1 MLFRPSSLR
10 NREASR
16 CFAKFG
22 LPVVN
27 FVPPWGPLDP
37 ENAPTSFE
45 FINFAFALFNISGR
59 ARLILF
65 AKTSPLGGLRLEIS
79 QNNIFGRAR
88 IVNKL
93 RLKKKMYAKT

>member
-45 FINFAFALFNISGR
+45 FIKFRICSLQYIRPGPINIIRENKPFGGTSIGN
-59 ARLILF
+59 I
-65 AKTSPLGGLRLEIS
+65 AK
-79 QNNIFGRAR
+79 
-88 IVNKL
+88 
-93 RLKKKMYAKT
+93 